1 MQPSLAPSPHLMR
14 AGQQD
19 SSDQALRVELLNHVN
34 SGLQSESKPQVGE
47 QNSPSSHSH
56 PQNIDP
62 AIAGPGMMSH
72 SPGES
77 GGDDQSGDV
86 KKGGMGK
93 RELSTSK
100 RAAQNRAAQ
109 RAFRQRKE
117 GHIKKLEE
125 QVRDYAILSENY
137 KRMQA
142 ENYLLRDYIISLQSR
157 LLESQGEIP
166 QPPGNINLDAPRHD
180 APLSHG
186 APTADMGAS
195 AASQLQASAAQA
207 VAEGRGRDLAERT
220 DPALTV
226 ARSSA

>member
-1 MQPSLAPSPHLMR
+1 
-14 AGQQD
+14 
-19 SSDQALRVELLNHVN
+19 
-34 SGLQSESKPQVGE
+34 
-47 QNSPSSHSH
+47 
-56 PQNIDP
+56 
-62 AIAGPGMMSH
+62 MSH

-100 RAAQNRAAQ
+100 RAAQNRAAQVSLPLRQSCVRVRGWRSSRNEASSDRDWRSVIKILTNKAIFANFACLQ